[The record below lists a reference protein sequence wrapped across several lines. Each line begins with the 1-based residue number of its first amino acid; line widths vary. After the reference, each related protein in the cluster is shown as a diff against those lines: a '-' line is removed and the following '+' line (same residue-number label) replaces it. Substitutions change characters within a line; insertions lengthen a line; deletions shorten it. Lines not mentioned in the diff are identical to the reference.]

1 MDKTKQLGL
10 LTAVA
15 ILAVLAGGWFL
26 LVSPQR
32 AHAKDLRAQTSEQDL
47 NNQGLQAEIASLLA
61 QHKNLPQVQAQ
72 LAKLATQLPGNP
84 GLPALIRQLSSAADN
99 AGVDLISISPSNPTA
114 VAAPAAVAAAP
125 TTGATKSASTTVA
138 APASSLFSVPI
149 VIQVNGGYFQVEQ
162 FISNLEALK
171 RSFLTTQIDLAPGKP
186 PVGTGPA
193 STGGTTGTTGTTA
206 PGAAASTAYDGRLTA
221 NINGQV
227 FMNIKSAAPATP
239 VAPTAAK

>member
-32 AHAKDLRAQTSEQDL
+32 ADAKQTRADTAEQEQQ
-47 NNQGLQAEIASLLA
+47 NQSLQSTIASLQA

-72 LAKLATQLPGNP
+72 LAKLATQLPSNP

-99 AGVDLISISPSNPTA
+99 AGVDLISITPSPPTVIA
-114 VAAPAAVAAAP
+114 SAAATTPVAPAGSTAGTPAARSVAAPNNQLA
-125 TTGATKSASTTVA
+125 
-138 APASSLFSVPI
+138 SVPL

-162 FISNLEALK
+162 FVSNLEALK
-171 RSFLTTQIDLAPGKP
+171 RSFLTTQVDMAPGKA
-186 PVGTGPA
+186 PVAT
-193 STGGTTGTTGTTA
+193 STSA
-206 PGAAASTAYDGRLTA
+206 GAAPAAATGTAYDGRLTA
-221 NINGQV
+221 NINGLV
-227 FMNIKSAAPATP
+227 FMNIKSAAPAAP

>member
-32 AHAKDLRAQTSEQDL
+32 AHAKDLRAQTSEQESS
-47 NNQGLQAEIASLLA
+47 NQSTQQQIAALQAA
-61 QHKNLPQVQAQ
+61 HKDLPQVQAQ
-72 LAKLATQLPGNP
+72 LAKLATQLPSNP

-99 AGVDLISISPSNPTA
+99 AGVDLVSIAPANPTVISASPATA
-114 VAAPAAVAAAP
+114 VAPSKGTATTPSAAGSAA
-125 TTGATKSASTTVA
+125 TS
-138 APASSLFSVPI
+138 SSLASLPI

-171 RSFLTTQIDLAPGKP
+171 RSFLTTQIDMAPGKP
-186 PVGTGPA
+186 PAAGSA
-193 STGGTTGTTGTTA
+193 S
-206 PGAAASTAYDGRLTA
+206 GAAATTGAAAPTDANAYDGRLTA
-221 NINGQV
+221 NVTGQV
-227 FMNIKSAAPATP
+227 FMNVKSAAPATTA